1 MLNWHAGMTT
11 GVPELDHHHR
21 QIIDRF
27 NEFTACISL
36 GESERRAE
44 AGRIL
49 DFLQFYAQ
57 WHFRREE
64 ALMEKYRC
72 PAAAENKR
80 AHAEFLKRF
89 GGLYEEWQT
98 KGMDPVLVD
107 DTFAA
112 LMEWIM
118 NHIQGVD
125 TRLKEVVPRPREN
138 PVV

>member
-1 MLNWHAGMTT
+1 MNWHPGMST
-11 GVPELDHHHR
+11 GVPELDYQHR

-27 NEFTACISL
+27 NEFFACMSL

-64 ALMEKYRC
+64 AWMEKYRC
-72 PAAAENKR
+72 PAAEKNR
-80 AHAEFLKRF
+80 NGHAEFLKRF
-89 GGLYEEWQT
+89 GALYEEWQT
-98 KGMDPVLVD
+98 RGMDPALVN
-107 DTFAA
+107 DTFTV

-125 TRLKEVVPRPREN
+125 TQLSGFVPSTKESAVS
-138 PVV
+138 